1 MSPMGRH
8 VMVVSPS
15 MQRGPWCGC
24 LGTSVV
30 ECGGGV
36 NEDAPASLPTGVKDM
51 SSSSVLV
58 SWRRGDGTKLAK
70 ITWVIRTFDTDGE
83 VIFPMA
89 SILTHQVFQG
99 STKHQPCVIQ
109 TLPSVSLLVKR
120 G

>member
-70 ITWVIRTFDTDGE
+70 ITWVIRTFGE
-83 VIFPMA
+83 AGVKALVFRTVTSAAPFEGIAPVNA
-89 SILTHQVFQG
+89 LKPRRSVKYHHQN
-99 STKHQPCVIQ
+99 
-109 TLPSVSLLVKR
+109 
-120 G
+120 